1 MLDSGDL
8 ILDAAFRILDFEK

>member
-8 ILDAAFRILDFEK
+8 TTKSALFIIH